1 MDFFQKVT
9 DFAKVKIQEQ
19 KERMDK
25 EKALDNLTKDQLL
38 ELAVDH
44 GVPISRGEAK
54 EDMISSLASCK
65 ELTVKDIMKKAL
77 QKTKTKEII
86 SKNIKRKV
94 KEEDIEVEQ
103 EIERTEKIRTTI
115 KKKTKEIEFDAEVS
129 KIVGN
134 FEPIIKKDMK
144 EKDVEGQLV
153 QSLRAIIPKEKVDY
167 QQRGRSGRADIVIG
181 RDIAIELKLISGSSQ
196 LMALKGQ
203 LHSYS
208 KEYDK
213 LYVWMYDLNNVLKHQ
228 TLDTFKKE
236 LNEMGIKNTE
246 VVKRP

>member
-19 KERMDK
+19 KERLDK

-38 ELAVDH
+38 ELAVEH
-44 GVPISRGEAK
+44 GVPVSKSDAK
-54 EDMISSLASCK
+54 EDMIASLAGCK
-65 ELTVKDIMKKAL
+65 ELTVKDIMKTAI
-77 QKTKTKEII
+77 QKTKTKEVV
-86 SKNIKRKV
+86 SKSIKRKV
-94 KEEDIEVEQ
+94 KEEDVEVEQ

-115 KKKTKEIEFDAEVS
+115 KKKTREIEFDTEVS
-129 KIVGN
+129 KIVRT

-144 EKDVEGQLV
+144 KKDVEGQLV
-153 QSLRAIIPKEKVDY
+153 QSLRAVIPKEKVDY

-181 RDIAIELKLISGSSQ
+181 RDIAIELKLINGASQ

-208 KEYDK
+208 KEYEK

-228 TLDTFKKE
+228 TLDNFKKE
-236 LNEMGIKNTE
+236 IAEMGIKNIE